1 MQRRFTAT
9 VATLVVWITAV
20 PAALA
25 VPSFARQTGMAC
37 EACHTV
43 YPELTHF
50 GRVFKANGY
59 VLENMKQVRDVDSR
73 RQQLLELGE
82 IPALSIMAQVSY
94 TQLKT
99 AIPDLANVDVP
110 GKAQN

>member
-1 MQRRFTAT
+1 MSDRKLRLLGKFGA
-9 VATLVVWITAV
+9 VAACAEAALGAA

-25 VPSFARQTGMAC
+25 LPSFARQTGMAC

-59 VLENMKQVRDVDSR
+59 VLDNVKQVRDVDQR
-73 RQQLLELGE
+73 KQQLLSLAQV
-82 IPALSIMAQVSY
+82 PPLSIMAQVAY
-94 TQLKT
+94 TQ
-99 AIPDLANVDVP
+99 
-110 GKAQN
+110 

>member
-1 MQRRFTAT
+1 MPGKTMVDGSRNLLA
-9 VATLVVWITAV
+9 VATLAAALLGAA

-43 YPELTHF
+43 FPELTHF

-59 VLENMKQVRDVDSR
+59 ILSNVKQVQDVSGKKEE
-73 RQQLLELGE
+73 LLSLAQTV
-82 IPALSIMAQVSY
+82 PLSIMAQVSY
-94 TQLKT
+94 SQMKT
-99 AIPDLANVDVP
+99 
-110 GKAQN
+110 